1 MTPRIPA
8 PGDAEG
14 EIAGLV
20 RRFGPTLE
28 RTVAVGTDAFWSRQ
42 GRTREV
48 CMVIR
53 RPSGR
58 LLTATKTFYPAGVY
72 RLLTGGVERG
82 ERVLAALLRETDEE
96 TGLRVA
102 VRRLLAV
109 IAYRAEDAADD
120 DPPRC
125 HTFAFLLD
133 ELGGALGAT
142 DPHEQIAAY
151 GEAAPEDLRAIADR
165 LERLPAVYDPRIGER
180 WRDWGR
186 PRAAI
191 HYAVHDALLAAPEG
205 GA

>member
-1 MTPRIPA
+1 MTPRFPA
-8 PGDAEG
+8 PGDADE
-14 EIAGLV
+14 EIADLV

-28 RTVAVGTDAFWSRQ
+28 RAVAAGTDAFWRRQ

-48 CMVIR
+48 CMVVR

-82 ERVLAALLRETDEE
+82 ERVLEALLRETHEE
-96 TGLRVA
+96 TGLRVK

-120 DPPRC
+120 DPPRF

-133 ELGGALGAT
+133 EVGGTLGAT
-142 DPHEQIAAY
+142 DPDERIAAY
-151 GEAAPEDLRAIADR
+151 GES
-165 LERLPAVYDPRIGER
+165 
-180 WRDWGR
+180 R
-186 PRAAI
+186 PSS
-191 HYAVHDALLAAPEG
+191 
-205 GA
+205 